1 MSEEVLHC
9 LLGRIPP
16 MLPKVILKNHSR
28 HPVRRQVYPG
38 VIPSTSTSS
47 TVEGVLLF
55 ELSPM
60 EVKLLDFFEE
70 EGVDY
75 KRADVQVLIPDVT
88 SLDEATQTLIKKSD
102 QDDYL
107 TDQMLKTQAYIWLK
121 DTSALD
127 IAKGWDYE
135 EFRRKHLDWY
145 LQSTVEPCR
154 HEAEKS
160 NL

>member
-1 MSEEVLHC
+1 
-9 LLGRIPP
+9 
-16 MLPKVILKNHSR
+16 
-28 HPVRRQVYPG
+28 
-38 VIPSTSTSS
+38 
-47 TVEGVLLF
+47 
-55 ELSPM
+55 M

-88 SLDEATQTLIKKSD
+88 SFDEATQTLIKKSD

-127 IAKGWDYE
+127 IAKDWDYE